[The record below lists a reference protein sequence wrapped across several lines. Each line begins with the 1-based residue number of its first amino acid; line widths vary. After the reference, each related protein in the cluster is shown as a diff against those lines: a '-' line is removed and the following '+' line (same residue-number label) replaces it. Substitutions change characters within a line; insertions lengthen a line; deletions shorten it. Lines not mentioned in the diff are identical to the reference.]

1 VCVCAWVHVCACVGD
16 GKAAKELSTRAHA
29 EQKSRDDANH
39 KAAAAIFRHQN
50 PKGADGLRCDL
61 HGLHKVSTNTRCFVG
76 LLLSRWRGTLP
87 FPCCRMLFSST
98 SPLPLN
104 WGGRAQCDRTKRCI
118 SSRSISV

>member
-1 VCVCAWVHVCACVGD
+1 MRVCACAGD

-61 HGLHKVSTNTRCFVG
+61 HGLHKVSTNAYCFVA
-76 LLLSRWRGTLP
+76 LLLELMVGHTFR
-87 FPCCRMLFSST
+87 FHDAVCRFSST
-98 SPLPLN
+98 SALGLN
-104 WGGRAQCDRTKRCI
+104 WGGGAQRDRTKRCI
-118 SSRSISV
+118 SWKSTSV